1 MRSSWVIEHRTAIG
15 KVATVLDLI
24 FDLTRYTQR
33 DTFLGDKRIRYYD
46 KDIFIQ
52 EKFIIHG

>member
-1 MRSSWVIEHRTAIG
+1 MIEHRTAIG

-33 DTFLGDKRIRYYD
+33 DTLLGDKRIRYYD

-52 EKFIIHG
+52 GKFIIQG